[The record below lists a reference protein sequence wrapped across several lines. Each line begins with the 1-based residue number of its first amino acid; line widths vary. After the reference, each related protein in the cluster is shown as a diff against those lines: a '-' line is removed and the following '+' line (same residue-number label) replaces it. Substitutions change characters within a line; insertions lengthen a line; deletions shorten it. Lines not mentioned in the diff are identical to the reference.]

1 MLSSCGVC
9 RLWCVLWIVGEK
21 KKCQHSALWHPDG
34 TTHQCIIPILH
45 IISIK
50 HQLRILNQFHP
61 HHSWESW
68 AVKIWRKP
76 WSCFPASS
84 THSPA
89 RISLACQTNISVS
102 TFQSKR
108 GESKNTSSCNSLL
121 KTFKLFQSKRKNTSR
136 CNSLL
141 KTPSPAFQSALCW
154 MLSCT
159 CNKQSNPIYFHH
171 LHCSFCFCN
180 QLKFDMWDTSPPYK
194 VREKTDNQGSWGM

>member
-1 MLSSCGVC
+1 MVAILLRDGGLLVLSGINQALDNLSCWQIKNVRSAHSQDFSLKCGAALKCTICSLVMVYSFNLQCCLRVVCGVC

-68 AVKIWRKP
+68 AVKMWRKP

-89 RISLACQTNISVS
+89 RIALACQTNISVS
-102 TFQSKR
+102 TFQSKW
-108 GESKNTSSCNSLL
+108 GESKIPWVVI
-121 KTFKLFQSKRKNTSR
+121 LF
-136 CNSLL
+136 
-141 KTPSPAFQSALCW
+141 
-154 MLSCT
+154 
-159 CNKQSNPIYFHH
+159 
-171 LHCSFCFCN
+171 
-180 QLKFDMWDTSPPYK
+180 
-194 VREKTDNQGSWGM
+194 